1 MKPSLQLRHSQHLSL
16 TPQLQQSIRLLQ
28 LSTLE
33 LQQEVQQM
41 LDANPLLEPDTDDGD
56 LPLVAPELPPSSTAE
71 REERDEASGGEAA
84 ELSGEDF
91 GKTEQEDWANGTEG
105 DDFDGIRELPANA
118 PVGEGGDDEGR
129 DFDAA
134 PVSLTEHLREQ
145 LVGRR
150 LSAVDRAAVE
160 LLIESLDGDGYLADP
175 LDELVLSLAGE
186 DPEAQEELLEQLQ
199 VGLALLQ
206 SMDPAGVGARGLGEC
221 LQLQLR
227 RRPPSPVNTL
237 AQTVCAKYL
246 DLLAKR
252 DWRRLGAL
260 THSDEPELKAAHA
273 LIGTLEPKPGR
284 AFGQDSNTPV
294 VPDVLVRRVGR
305 QWRAVINPEVCPK
318 LRVNEMYARA
328 LKQTKG
334 AVSGSPLGGQLQEA
348 RWFIKNIQQRFDTIA
363 RVSQAI
369 VERQTGFFNHGELAM
384 RPLVLREIAEELG
397 LHESTISRVT
407 TQKYMATPHGTF
419 ELKFFFGSGLN
430 TEAGGEA
437 SSTAVRALI
446 RQFIAA
452 EDVKKPL
459 SDSALAA
466 MLEEQG
472 IQCARRTVAK
482 YREGM
487 KIPTAPLRKAP

>member
-1 MKPSLQLRHSQHLSL
+1 
-16 TPQLQQSIRLLQ
+16 
-28 LSTLE
+28 
-33 LQQEVQQM
+33 
-41 LDANPLLEPDTDDGD
+41 
-56 LPLVAPELPPSSTAE
+56 
-71 REERDEASGGEAA
+71 
-84 ELSGEDF
+84 
-91 GKTEQEDWANGTEG
+91 
-105 DDFDGIRELPANA
+105 
-118 PVGEGGDDEGR
+118 VGEGPDDEGR

-150 LSAVDRAAVE
+150 LSALDRAAIE
-160 LLIESLDGDGYLADP
+160 LLIESLDGDGYLADS
-175 LDELVLSLAGE
+175 LDELVTSLAGD

-206 SMDPAGVGARGLGEC
+206 SMDPAGVGARSLGEC
-221 LQLQLR
+221 LQLQIKRL
-227 RRPPSPVNTL
+227 PATPITAL
-237 AQTVCAKYL
+237 AQVVCGKYL

-260 THSDEPELKAAHA
+260 THSDEPELKAAH
-273 LIGTLEPKPGR
+273 LVIGRLEPKPGR
-284 AFGQDSNTPV
+284 AFGRDSNTPV

-305 QWRAVINPEVCPK
+305 QWRATINPEVCPK

-384 RPLVLREIAEELG
+384 RPLVLREIADELS

-407 TQKYMATPHGTF
+407 TQKYMSTPHGTF

-446 RQFIAA
+446 RQFISA